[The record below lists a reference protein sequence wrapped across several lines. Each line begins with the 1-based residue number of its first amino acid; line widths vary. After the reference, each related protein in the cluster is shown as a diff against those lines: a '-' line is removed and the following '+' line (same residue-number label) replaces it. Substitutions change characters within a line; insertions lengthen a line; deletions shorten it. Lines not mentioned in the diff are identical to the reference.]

1 MQKKSC
7 SECTADEPCVKC
19 AANEEL
25 PIIGNDESEDDSV
38 DSDDD
43 SNESDEESEEAKEE
57 DAKEE
62 DDVKDEDEDLDN
74 VKEEDLDKD
83 IESLI
88 YDPSIT
94 VDTENGINRRIIVQ
108 PEKRITSNMLTQLE
122 MARAIAIRAANIDA
136 KGHDNAF
143 IDIKGCDSAGEIAKK
158 ELYSRRSPLV
168 LFRHVGMNHWEKFAI
183 REMSFK

>member
-1 MQKKSC
+1 MAKSIC
-7 SECTADEPCVKC
+7 LKCTTDELCPQCM
-19 AANEEL
+19 N
-25 PIIGNDESEDDSV
+25 IIGNDESD

-43 SNESDEESEEAKEE
+43 SDEDSDDDSEDKSEDEIEKEE
-57 DAKEE
+57 EKDDDIEKEE
-62 DDVKDEDEDLDN
+62 DDI
-74 VKEEDLDKD
+74 EEPETND

-88 YDPSIT
+88 YDPINTS
-94 VDTENGINRRIIVQ
+94 DNDNSINRRIIVA

-122 MARAIAIRAANIDA
+122 IARAIAIRAANIDA

-168 LFRHVGMNHWEKFAI
+168 LFRYVGMNQWEKFAI
-183 REMSFK
+183 REMSFR